1 MRDDEGRFAPRFDDN
16 DRVTV
21 RCTTVIYCIGQK
33 VEWGS
38 ILEGT
43 DVELNAI
50 IYYMQ
55 KGWTPRDFSDVEN
68 ENMWHYYVVAY

>member
-1 MRDDEGRFAPRFDDN
+1 MKN
-16 DRVTV
+16 
-21 RCTTVIYCIGQK
+21 K
-33 VEWGS
+33 
-38 ILEGT
+38 T

-68 ENMWHYYVVAY
+68 ENMWHYYVVAYEIAQEKKREEFNEYARLGVMRYGG